1 VDCYI
6 CGKTHGPVC
15 NTQYWETLALPLW
28 VFDVVCFCVKAYS
41 SASGR
46 RSPRSTNAPSA
57 ILLQRGPGTG
67 GRPELGNRL
76 IDCPVVPEV
85 AAEGGGSPEVEG
97 GPEDWV
103 GSDRG
108 IGVARAGGQGDTP
121 EGGARVDCVDANQDG
136 TWGVV
141 PDKEP
146 EAAV

>member
-1 VDCYI
+1 M
-6 CGKTHGPVC
+6 
-15 NTQYWETLALPLW
+15 
-28 VFDVVCFCVKAYS
+28 
-41 SASGR
+41 
-46 RSPRSTNAPSA
+46 
-57 ILLQRGPGTG
+57 
-67 GRPELGNRL
+67 
-76 IDCPVVPEV
+76 PEV
-85 AAEGGGSPEVEG
+85 AAGGGGSPEVEG

-108 IGVARAGGQGDTP
+108 IGAARAGGQGDTP